1 MDAQLKY
8 NMFCPILYFD
18 PKKLDLSS
26 MSKNA
31 VLKRI
36 DWFLLFGLGSL
47 IIAGKLSLNAIGMKW
62 GSIRTTSG
70 LILACVNIAVYLLS
84 GNKEF
89 AATGKITTIPD
100 STTFCECK
108 QFINQMASDHRSW
121 VSQLFAKWDSV
132 VFEGVPDA
140 IHYPNTSPI
149 YNKHEVAWQAI
160 LKSTGYE
167 NNLDTE
173 ECQDWSNDDSLGY
186 QLPKS
191 VLAAKQALAP
201 ARSSSP
207 LDTQSA
213 PSATLMNHSANSV
226 QSASG
231 LAMQRLATFPPSTTY
246 SDSDDLT
253 DLEEFITDE
262 DQFSPAPT

>member
-1 MDAQLKY
+1 
-8 NMFCPILYFD
+8 
-18 PKKLDLSS
+18 
-26 MSKNA
+26 
-31 VLKRI
+31 
-36 DWFLLFGLGSL
+36 L
-47 IIAGKLSLNAIGMKW
+47 I
-62 GSIRTTSG
+62 
-70 LILACVNIAVYLLS
+70 

-173 ECQDWSNDDSLGY
+173 ECQDWSNDDSLGCEY
-186 QLPKS
+186 SAMPMTKSQFVPDQLPKS